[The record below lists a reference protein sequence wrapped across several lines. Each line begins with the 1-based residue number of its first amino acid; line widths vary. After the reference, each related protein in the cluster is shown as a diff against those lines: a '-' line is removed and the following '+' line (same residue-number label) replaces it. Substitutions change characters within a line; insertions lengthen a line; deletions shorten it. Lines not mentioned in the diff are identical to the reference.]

1 MSNFMKVVINNI
13 ETSYR
18 IKVLGDINFNIK
30 TFEDIVHK

>member
-13 ETSYR
+13 EMFYR
-18 IKVLGDINFNIK
+18 IKINFNIK